1 MVNCKDTRKDF
12 PMLDGKT
19 LMHGK
24 PLIYFDNGA
33 TTLKPQCVIDAVCE
47 YLSSYSGNAHRGDYD
62 LSHQV
67 DVAYEEAREVVQHFI
82 HAKRKEEVV
91 FTSGATDSLNLI
103 ANGYAKTHLKA
114 GDEILLNVA
123 EHASNTLPW
132 FDVAEETGAVVKY
145 IELDEEGRM
154 TLENVKKAVTENTKK
169 VARCFYALEQD
180 RADKKRYPAVNPID
194 SYSKYIEYPEY
205 AHSKGIIVVADGAQS
220 VPHIVT
226 DVVRDDVD
234 FLAFSGHKMCGPTG
248 VGVLYGKYEL
258 LEKTKPTRFG
268 GGSNSRYNSCG
279 LVTLKEPPYKFEAGT
294 PHIEGVI
301 GLGAAVKYLQSIGM
315 DNIRQREL
323 ELRHY
328 AIEKMSQL
336 DNVTVYNPNSEG
348 AIAFNIKDVFAQ
360 DAASLFNTY
369 GIAVRAGEHCAKILD
384 EFLKVRT
391 TCRVSFYF
399 YNTEEEIDQFIEACK
414 KGDDFLDAFFG

>member
-154 TLENVKKAVTENTKK
+154 TLENVKKAVTENTKIISLAI
-169 VARCFYALEQD
+169 VTNVLGYE
-180 RADKKRYPAVNPID
+180 VPI
-194 SYSKYIEYPEY
+194 KEIAEY
-205 AHSKGIIVVADGAQS
+205 AHSKDIIVVADGAQS

-248 VGVLYGKYEL
+248 VG
-258 LEKTKPTRFG
+258 
-268 GGSNSRYNSCG
+268 
-279 LVTLKEPPYKFEAGT
+279 
-294 PHIEGVI
+294 
-301 GLGAAVKYLQSIGM
+301 
-315 DNIRQREL
+315 
-323 ELRHY
+323 
-328 AIEKMSQL
+328 
-336 DNVTVYNPNSEG
+336 VYNPNSEG